1 MALSEDCNQESSL
14 DPSGIIRLEDANHVE
29 KQFHQIS
36 LKSVE
41 MAAAEAYV
49 SKNILK
55 LPTVNEI
62 RSAVFTGASLKASG
76 YCSNFEDVM
85 IK

>member
-36 LKSVE
+36 LDSVE

-49 SKNILK
+49 SKN
-55 LPTVNEI
+55 
-62 RSAVFTGASLKASG
+62 SL
-76 YCSNFEDVM
+76 
-85 IK
+85 